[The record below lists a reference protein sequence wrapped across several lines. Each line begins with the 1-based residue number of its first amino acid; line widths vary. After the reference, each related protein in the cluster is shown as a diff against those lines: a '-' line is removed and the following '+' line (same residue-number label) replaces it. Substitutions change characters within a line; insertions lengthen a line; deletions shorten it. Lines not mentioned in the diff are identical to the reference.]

1 MEQNWEKQAGHLVSH
16 MSRLNAS
23 TYLQS
28 MHAVIC
34 SQWIVVHLVVFFMQR
49 AIPNGESDDL
59 IESNEKNGIS
69 SLERNC
75 KYRWYVARNI
85 VWMWI
90 LRSNKSCFEKNRA
103 VDLYDLYCCLNFLL
117 LSAECWVLSAE
128 CWVLRCCK
136 EYRFWCEF
144 WAAIRAVLKKIA

>member
-128 CWVLRCCK
+128 CWDVVRNIVFDVNF
-136 EYRFWCEF
+136 EQQ
-144 WAAIRAVLKKIA
+144 